1 MGDRREEGEGS
12 PRATHQTILPHP
24 PEQPFFRGRDSGNG
38 KVHRDGLE
46 ILGESG
52 TLGDPEGQGHGGT

>member
-1 MGDRREEGEGS
+1 MTDPLSKVEYNMK
-12 PRATHQTILPHP
+12 QP
-24 PEQPFFRGRDSGNG
+24 PGKGGGKGKGTRGRDSGNG